1 MKKILPFLI
10 IFAILS
16 SCKKDIVKAPN
27 HLIER
32 GKMVNIMYDLSI
44 LDAMKNQNPTSLE
57 KYKINSKEYIFKKYK
72 IDSVQFVQ
80 NNLYYSSDYK
90 GYKLMYEEIKARL
103 DKNVKSTE
111 TLIKIETKK
120 IAAKKIAAKK
130 IAEEKLKSKKAT
142 DSIKKSKE
150 KQVKE
155 ADSIRKIKERK

>member
-120 IAAKKIAAKK
+120 IAAKKIA
-130 IAEEKLKSKKAT
+130 EEKLKSKKAT

-155 ADSIRKIKERK
+155 ADSIRKIKERKLS

>member
-1 MKKILPFLI
+1 MKKILLFLI

-120 IAAKKIAAKK
+120 IAAKKIA
-130 IAEEKLKSKKAT
+130 EEKLKSKKAT

-155 ADSIRKIKERK
+155 ADSIRKIKERKLS